1 RSVAGN
7 IKISARGCW
16 AWGCSARSGSGCSRC
31 CSGPAAADSTAALA
45 ESRCIVEVM
54 MRPTVVV
61 FAVGL
66 GVFACQSQDRE
77 AKPEPGDPAGK
88 DSAPP
93 PSPDAEASR
102 DPSRPF
108 TIDGFATPESVL
120 HDRIDDVYLVSNVNG
135 APDAKDGNGLVSR
148 VAASGELL
156 AREWTTGEPSLAS
169 GPLHA
174 PKGMAL
180 LGDLLAV
187 TDIDVVRFFDRRTG
201 KAEFSVGTV
210 GWTFLN
216 DLVAD
221 GEGGLLVTD
230 TGTAGEG
237 D

>member
-1 RSVAGN
+1 
-7 IKISARGCW
+7 
-16 AWGCSARSGSGCSRC
+16 
-31 CSGPAAADSTAALA
+31 
-45 ESRCIVEVM
+45 
-54 MRPTVVV
+54 
-61 FAVGL
+61 
-66 GVFACQSQDRE
+66 
-77 AKPEPGDPAGK
+77 
-88 DSAPP
+88 
-93 PSPDAEASR
+93 
-102 DPSRPF
+102 
-108 TIDGFATPESVL
+108 
-120 HDRIDDVYLVSNVNG
+120 IDDVYLVSNVNG
-135 APDAKDGNGLVSR
+135 APDAKDGNGFVSR
-148 VAASGELL
+148 VALSGELL

-237 D
+237 DGVYRIVRSGRPDRHGRLLPVMFSFDKIGNDVDPSAAFANANWLVSPIEAD